1 MAFCATENAHG
12 SPKDNELGL
21 RYSRIFA
28 IAVQFSRSGK
38 TMASCSVPIIII
50 ILIIMLR
57 SGMIDRCRKCD
68 EGGEKIE
75 HVIDGISDS
84 AYLGRHNQLAKIIHQ
99 QTAKKYKLLE

>member
-21 RYSRIFA
+21 RYCRIFA
-28 IAVQFSRSGK
+28 IVVQFSSSGK

-50 ILIIMLR
+50 IIMLR
-57 SGMIDRCRKCD
+57 SGIIDRHRKCD